1 MVEGSRIMSVDAPND
16 DVQRIESIPAHEF
29 KRIIHARGWQRKE
42 VAVRWGMSRVR
53 MSQICNNLPRPLYY
67 DAAVR
72 GLPCRLKS

>member
-1 MVEGSRIMSVDAPND
+1 MSVDAPND

-29 KRIIHARGWQRKE
+29 KRIIHAKGWQMKE

-67 DAAVR
+67 DDAVR